1 MTSLSHATFD
11 VCRNISLT
19 LLVELLQRDSD
30 LNLLRLWNCPQ
41 ASSNKR
47 NSSFSVPFFF
57 FFFSFNNQTTS
68 IINCYKTQLDQDDY
82 ALMLATVKSTNMDVY
97 IDWYPYDAEL
107 M

>member
-41 ASSNKR
+41 
-47 NSSFSVPFFF
+47 
-57 FFFSFNNQTTS
+57 
-68 IINCYKTQLDQDDY
+68 LDQDDY

>member
-11 VCRNISLT
+11 GCRNISLT
-19 LLVELLQRDSD
+19 LLVELLCRDSD

-41 ASSNKR
+41 AR
-47 NSSFSVPFFF
+47 NN
-57 FFFSFNNQTTS
+57 FFSSLITKTTS

-82 ALMLATVKSTNMDVY
+82 AVMLATVKSTNMDVH